1 MIILSKTSQQNFSDY
16 DIFQSS
22 VLVNKSYENTK
33 TFSNDDHKKVALF
46 IQFDFF
52 SGQIQRDVGRIK
64 HK

>member
-33 TFSNDDHKKVALF
+33 TFSNDDHKKVALL

-52 SGQIQRDVGRIK
+52 SG
-64 HK
+64 